1 MHLRESQKQEWNP
14 SWVWKRTLC
23 PFTKEKKNIEKF
35 PRTPARWQ
43 SSICKMPFSA
53 PSASI
58 LKPLCS
64 LWCGFRWKWYRVR
77 KTRYIKQDVA
87 NKTEQSGF
95 ALISNVAE
103 KFCAAHPYAWSYFK
117 RQAEKKP
124 AIETVTFI
132 QRHFQARDIKPYWS
146 KAQHSKV
153 AHSSTACRGPALGR
167 TVWEIHGAHLG
178 NM

>member
-1 MHLRESQKQEWNP
+1 
-14 SWVWKRTLC
+14 
-23 PFTKEKKNIEKF
+23 
-35 PRTPARWQ
+35 
-43 SSICKMPFSA
+43 MPFSA

-167 TVWEIHGAHLG
+167 TCGKYMEHIWGTCKAKVLVRRISTWALSSSPIFL
-178 NM
+178 